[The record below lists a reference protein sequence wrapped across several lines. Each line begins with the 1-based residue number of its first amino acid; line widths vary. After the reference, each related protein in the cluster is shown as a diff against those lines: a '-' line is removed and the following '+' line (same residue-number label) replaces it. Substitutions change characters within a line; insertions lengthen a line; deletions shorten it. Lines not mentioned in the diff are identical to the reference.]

1 MSEEEIRE
9 YSIEE
14 NPTNSLSEFIKISIK
29 ASSSSENL
37 NAWMPFVKERIFFPE
52 TYPVKT
58 SFSAPRDKIDEVI
71 SIMNQHGYQ
80 RVTSV

>member
-14 NPTNSLSEFIKISIK
+14 NPTNSPSEFIKVSIK

-37 NAWMPFVKERIFFPE
+37 NTWMPFVKERIFFPE
-52 TYPVKT
+52 KYPVET